1 MYLPFPFSLI
11 RNSLCCNLGYRMEY
25 IQRTLPKTRKELFN
39 KNKTDGWGVG
49 LNIQCITAYAAELGV
64 CVRPFVRVHALNIN
78 SGMYVKS
85 PKKPAAKPLS
95 TRPYPLKTISAL
107 ARWEQDFL
115 IDANFNDIVNPD
127 VILLFEVLDDKP
139 SLSMK
144 ADSNEAG
151 AKRIA
156 WGFVVPIGGSNS
168 LNVGIL
174 DDWKS
179 VDNSKKKIE
188 GIRGGKDKNNKSR
201 RKKGL
206 LRSDDSDN
214 SAGDDDDEEDGIM
227 NSDKKNNL
235 SLLGYNVDKTLRI
248 KFYAYTGSDTIAC
261 AIQRKTM
268 SWPPRTR
275 NSASYNH
282 EDTSYPDS
290 VPEVYIQ
297 WRKQRRVELN
307 NACLSVSI
315 GPRRM
320 EQIAISVAVPD
331 GVMASPAR
339 RESMHMQLDDGSNN
353 ISGNKEELVKLR
365 TAIMGRARAPKE
377 ICMIPNRLLNRLEV
391 GPDGAMVVSFSHCGH
406 LLAIAARIETVA
418 TPFTN
423 MFPQIASPSY
433 IYSLQLFDT
442 DIGEKIWA
450 SSIAHHG
457 VIYDIKWSK
466 DDSYI
471 LTCSSDGTCKIWDVV
486 CYRINNKGGKRT
498 SITHPVEKRA
508 SFVDTESGNAMPTVN
523 QPFLAHTLSSLPPVF
538 VYSAIFQEYFKPD
551 LNKRGPDS
559 PRNNLNTA
567 NDNPLFERAPLP
579 KIISGSSDGCI
590 RVWEKNK
597 MIGYISQDIED
608 GNFPAHDGRVNCLA
622 IDERSKYLLSADS
635 SGDINVWR
643 VDNKGWYQFL
653 RKFKKDLLNPQAS
666 LGNPLENNNVSG
678 FVSLSL
684 HPDKNKGQMLAM
696 STNPSQLRIYN
707 MHTYRL
713 STVCN
718 GVGNAFGGDG
728 SGKSGFSRAQ
738 LSADGSFAI
747 SSTSIDTD
755 TCRNVIKIWD
765 MQTGQSVAS
774 PLTNIVFPYPVRSIS
789 WHPKQH
795 MIAVS
800 MVGEGAAVSIYYA
813 QRETAEKAV
822 ARLNNIAVAEAISSA
837 MAPNTNEENNLS
849 TPEKE
854 KKNASVNSSPAAI
867 SGLTENEKE
876 LKAEKTR

>member
-1 MYLPFPFSLI
+1 
-11 RNSLCCNLGYRMEY
+11 MEY
-25 IQRTLPKTRKELFN
+25 IQRSLPKNRKELYN
-39 KNKTDGWGVG
+39 TSKTNGWGVG
-49 LNIQCITAYAAELGV
+49 LKIQCITSYAAELGV

-95 TRPYPLKTISAL
+95 TRPYPLKNISAQ

-115 IDANFNDIVNPD
+115 IDSNFNDIVNPD
-127 VILLFEVLDDKP
+127 VILLFEILDDKP

-144 ADSNEAG
+144 TDSNEAG

-156 WGFVVPIGGSNS
+156 WGFLVPIGSSNS

-174 DDWKS
+174 DDWTS
-179 VDNSKKKIE
+179 IDNSKKKIE
-188 GIRGGKDKNNKSR
+188 DMRDGKDKNNKSR

-206 LRSDDSDN
+206 LGGNDSDN
-214 SAGDDDDEEDGIM
+214 SGEDNDDEDNDGVM
-227 NSDKKNNL
+227 NGDKKNTL

-248 KFYAYTGSDTIAC
+248 KLYAYTGSDSLAC

-268 SWPPRTR
+268 SWPVRTK

-282 EDTSYPDS
+282 EDTAYPDS

-297 WRKQRRVELN
+297 WRKQRRIELN
-307 NACLSVSI
+307 NACLSVSL

-320 EQIAISVAVPD
+320 EHISIGVAVPD
-331 GVMASPAR
+331 GVLASSSR
-339 RESMHMQLDDGSNN
+339 YEINSHDDGSNN
-353 ISGNKEELVKLR
+353 NTGNKEELVKLR

-391 GPDGAMVVSFSHCGH
+391 GPDGAMVVSFSNCGH

-418 TPFTN
+418 TPLTN

-442 DIGEKIWA
+442 DLGEKVWA

-471 LTCSSDGTCKIWDVV
+471 LTCSSDGLCKVWDVV
-486 CYRINNKGGKRT
+486 CYRINKAAKR
-498 SITHPVEKRA
+498 SISHPVEKRA
-508 SFVDTESGNAMPTVN
+508 SFVDTETGIPMTTIS

-538 VYSAIFQEYFKPD
+538 VYSAIFQEYLQPEII
-551 LNKRGPDS
+551 KRGSDS
-559 PRNNLNTA
+559 PRNNLTSSI
-567 NDNPLFERAPLP
+567 DNPLFERAPLP
-579 KIISGSSDGCI
+579 KIISGSSDGRI

-597 MIGYISQDIED
+597 MIGFISQDLED
-608 GNFPAHDGRVNCLA
+608 DNFPAHDGRVNCLA

-635 SGDINVWR
+635 SGDISVWR

-653 RKFKKDLLNPQAS
+653 RKFKKDLLNPHAG
-666 LGNPLENNNVSG
+666 LGNPLENNLVSG

-696 STNPSQLRIYN
+696 SSNPSQVRIYN

-728 SGKSGFSRAQ
+728 TGKSGFSRAQ

-755 TCRNVIKIWD
+755 TCRNVIKVWD
-765 MQTGQSVAS
+765 MQTGQSIAS
-774 PLTNIVFPYPVRSIS
+774 PLTKIVFPYPIRSIS

-800 MVGEGAAVSIYYA
+800 MVGEGAAVSLYYA

-822 ARLNNIAVAEAISSA
+822 ARLNSIAVAEFIGIAT
-837 MAPNTNEENNLS
+837 NNEENQIGTPDKENKNNTVRNTPAS
-849 TPEKE
+849 TP
-854 KKNASVNSSPAAI
+854 
-867 SGLTENEKE
+867 SGLTDAEKE